1 VTVPEAPRPFSRKAF
16 VDAGELVGARW
27 WQESVRLSATPV
39 SRRRALQALAVL
51 GGSAAVFGL
60 VAAFTASDDH
70 VDISMDSLELQKR
83 EGWNVGQESAALRF
97 PASSFADAD
106 GSPDWEQTL
115 PTLAAD
121 LAPAQPS
128 LRPFYVPTLF
138 QALES
143 PSSGTLRSE
152 LKPSPPGDARQDAL
166 RGEAILSLFR
176 AVQMPRDT
184 ALILDLE
191 GPASIAVAAT
201 LASGFEPVFNFDNWP
216 HPLGVVP
223 SHLTLASAVF
233 YRPVFL
239 RARGMRPPDAPA
251 VFVLDRNRL
260 AHYADED
267 GQFDNRYLAKLPTS
281 ENLRSLGIRH
291 LLYVT
296 PGKKDLRELDDL
308 NDEFVEFAKRS
319 IDVKVLPLS
328 DLDSPATAAPAR
340 TAPPA
345 TAYYYGGYP
354 HTHLWFWRDYGWY
367 TPRPAARLPSGSTA
381 APALPPPSP
390 PAEVSRGAS
399 YRPVAR
405 PTIFSSRSLGVGSG
419 VGKQRPSGFGRVSVR
434 ASASTG
440 RISSIRPGRS
450 GSFGR
455 AGGWSSG

>member
-1 VTVPEAPRPFSRKAF
+1 
-16 VDAGELVGARW
+16 
-27 WQESVRLSATPV
+27 
-39 SRRRALQALAVL
+39 
-51 GGSAAVFGL
+51 
-60 VAAFTASDDH
+60 
-70 VDISMDSLELQKR
+70 MDSLELQKR
-83 EGWNVGQESAALRF
+83 EGWNVGQEGAALRF
-97 PASSFADAD
+97 PVSSGVDAD
-106 GSPDWEQTL
+106 GSPDWQQAL
-115 PTLAAD
+115 PSLASD

-143 PSSGTLRSE
+143 PSGRSLRSE
-152 LKPSPPGDARQDAL
+152 LKPLPPAEAQKDAS

-176 AVQMPRDT
+176 AVEMPKDT

-191 GPASIAVAAT
+191 GPTSIALAAT
-201 LASGFEPVFNFDNWP
+201 LASGFEPVFTFDNWP

-239 RARGMRPPDAPA
+239 RARGTRPPAAPA

-260 AHYADED
+260 AHYTDED
-267 GQFDNRYLAKLPTS
+267 GQFDNRYVAKLPTA

-296 PGKKDLRELDDL
+296 PGKNDLRELDDL
-308 NDEFVEFAKRS
+308 NDEFVDYAKRS

-328 DLDSPATAAPAR
+328 DFD
-340 TAPPA
+340 APPA
-345 TAYYYGGYP
+345 ARDPGTSAPRTAYYGGYP
-354 HTHLWFWRDYGWY
+354 HTHFWFWNSYGWY
-367 TPRPAARLPSGSTA
+367 TPRLGSARLPPSYVGSARLPA
-381 APALPPPSP
+381 APPAQVSP
-390 PAEVSRGAS
+390 GAA
-399 YRPVAR
+399 YRPVSR

-419 VGKQRPSGFGRVSVR
+419 VGKQKPSGFGRVSVR

-440 RISSIRPGRS
+440 RVSSIRPGRS

-455 AGGWSSG
+455 AGGGSSG